1 MSEVK
6 YFDGSNRRLNN
17 LINGFKIWVVN
28 KITEWWG
35 TLTMTHDYSK
45 GNTWGYKVSL
55 DNVGG
60 DIQNSP
66 ILHLASND
74 WKYSDW
80 VKSTSDGNFAI
91 TCAPRQAN
99 NIVNGEKYIN
109 YYVDTVFV
117 TPSYGNMLSLGTV
130 YSGGFT
136 VKNGT
141 ATQAIMA
148 NGTTKE
154 ISTMPSNMTVSV
166 VTATPCIEFKAR
178 MTLNIAY
185 KLSDTVFN
193 TLKYTDFFQTLD
205 EGLTFSRTNDS
216 ASGYPRFVTKFISH
230 LDIVLTMVAYVVK
243 NNGNFTGCN
252 YAICFT
258 VTNGDTSG
266 NLNDFPPASN
276 VYKIDSFFEFG
287 GVVS

>member
-1 MSEVK
+1 MV
-6 YFDGSNRRLNN
+6 
-17 LINGFKIWVVN
+17 
-28 KITEWWG
+28 
-35 TLTMTHDYSK
+35 
-45 GNTWGYKVSL
+45 
-55 DNVGG
+55 
-60 DIQNSP
+60 
-66 ILHLASND
+66 
-74 WKYSDW
+74 
-80 VKSTSDGNFAI
+80 
-91 TCAPRQAN
+91 
-99 NIVNGEKYIN
+99 
-109 YYVDTVFV
+109 
-117 TPSYGNMLSLGTV
+117 SLGTV

-148 NGTTKE
+148 NGTTME
-154 ISTMPSNMTVSV
+154 ISTMSSNMTVSIV
-166 VTATPCIEFKAR
+166 SVMPCIEFKAR

-230 LDIVLTMVAYVVK
+230 LDLVETMVAYVVN
-243 NNGNFTGCN
+243 NNGNFTDCN

-276 VYKIDSFFEFG
+276 VDKIDSFFEFDG
-287 GVVS
+287 GVS